1 MRPPASGRT
10 SPGVDTLPET
20 VREVRATRIFDETT
34 LPSGLRQSHRTR
46 ADTWGRIEV
55 LEGRLRYVILE
66 PEREE
71 HELSPGSPGVI
82 APGAAHEV
90 EPLGPVRFRVVF
102 LRAE

>member
-1 MRPPASGRT
+1 MD
-10 SPGVDTLPET
+10 VLPET
-20 VREVRATRIFDETT
+20 VREVRATPVFDEIT
-34 LPSGLRQSHRTR
+34 LPKGLRQSHRTR

-71 HELSPGSPGVI
+71 HELTPGAPGVI
-82 APGAAHEV
+82 TPGAAHEV